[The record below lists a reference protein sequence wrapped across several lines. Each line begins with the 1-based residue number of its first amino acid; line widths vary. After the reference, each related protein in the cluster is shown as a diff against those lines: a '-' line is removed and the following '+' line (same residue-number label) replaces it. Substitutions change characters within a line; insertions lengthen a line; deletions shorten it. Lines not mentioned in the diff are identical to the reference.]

1 MTWQRIFWHPCR
13 AELTTLAYISYK
25 KIVEFYRKQSH
36 LKRMRLLSVLGCVD
50 TKPNNVF
57 FRQNFM
63 HPALRQYRTKAAC
76 RLCTASVWNHS
87 LYCT

>member
-13 AELTTLAYISYK
+13 AELTTFAYISCK

-50 TKPNNVF
+50 TKPNNAS

-63 HPALRQYRTKAAC
+63 HPALRQYRTKPAC
-76 RLCTASVWNHS
+76 QLCTASVWNHS
-87 LYCT
+87 LYRT

>member
-13 AELTTLAYISYK
+13 EELTALAYISCK
-25 KIVEFYRKQSH
+25 KIVEFYRKQSQ
-36 LKRMRLLSVLGCVD
+36 LKRMRLLSVLGRVD
-50 TKPNNVF
+50 TKPNNAS

-63 HPALRQYRTKAAC
+63 HPALRQYRTKPAC
-76 RLCTASVWNHS
+76 QLCTASVLNYS